1 MAFFGVLMLFGCFFF
16 SIIGS
21 RDGAANSEVNQ
32 KHSDNWKETKRK
44 RRETEDHKS
53 KRRKQVEGTESELKS
68 RVSRNLTAPISG
80 GKQADTAQPTR
91 FGKNKNQKP
100 DVIIEDN
107 EYLSEPNTLS
117 GKSVFPVWFSF
128 SLHSGNMSAFYSDE
142 KILSC
147 LNILLDLS
155 HG

>member
-1 MAFFGVLMLFGCFFF
+1 MLFGFVFFF
-16 SIIGS
+16 SFIES
-21 RDGAANSEVNQ
+21 RVGAANSEVIQ
-32 KHSDNWKETKRK
+32 KRSENWKETKRK

-53 KRRKQVEGTESELKS
+53 KRRKQVEGTEKELKS
-68 RVSRNLTAPISG
+68 RVSRNLTAPVSG
-80 GKQADTAQPTR
+80 GKQADAAQPTH

-100 DVIIEDN
+100 DIIIEDN

-128 SLHSGNMSAFYSDE
+128 SPHSGNICQLSMVME

-155 HG
+155 NG

>member
-1 MAFFGVLMLFGCFFF
+1 MFF
-16 SIIGS
+16 SFIES
-21 RDGAANSEVNQ
+21 RDGASNSEVNQ

-44 RRETEDHKS
+44 RKETEDHKS

-68 RVSRNLTAPISG
+68 RVSRNLTAPVSG
-80 GKQADTAQPTR
+80 GKQADAAQATH

-100 DVIIEDN
+100 DIMIEDN
-107 EYLSEPNTLS
+107 EYLSEPNALS
-117 GKSVFPVWFSF
+117 GKSVFPVWFSL
-128 SLHSGNMSAFYSDE
+128 SLHSGNMSAFHCDE

-155 HG
+155 NGNAQDIKKMDNA